1 MTWIKKLYLYAV
13 TLIGLVL
20 IIIGATMLVSM
31 GLKAALG
38 VNDYITYPNQYNC
51 PAAVPAKTPS
61 TDAAAPV
68 CNPDQ
73 MKQQDEFNKKNNA
86 NQKKRDIAQALA
98 MIIVGTPVFMYHWKI
113 ARKET

>member
-1 MTWIKKLYLYAV
+1 MTWIKKLYLYMV

-20 IIIGATMLVSM
+20 VIIGATMLVSM

-51 PAAVPAKTPS
+51 PVPASAKPS
-61 TDAAAPV
+61 DVSAPT
-68 CNPDQ
+68 CTLAQ
-73 MKQQDEFNKKNNA
+73 MQLQADYDKKNNA
-86 NQKKRDIAQALA
+86 NQKKRDVAQALA

-113 ARKET
+113 ARKEA